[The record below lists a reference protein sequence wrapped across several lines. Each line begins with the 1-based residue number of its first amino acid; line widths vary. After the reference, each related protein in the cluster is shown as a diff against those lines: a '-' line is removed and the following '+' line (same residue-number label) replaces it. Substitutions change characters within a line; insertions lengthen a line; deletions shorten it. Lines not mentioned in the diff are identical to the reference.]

1 MPKTYWASALLLS
14 LSLTGCSRQFQ
25 LSQVEPGQTD
35 VFTAVKI
42 LGDPEKSDVATEAG
56 NGQSSK
62 LYSWGDITLQARNDI
77 IRAIHRSPAEHERSL
92 QFWRQRYKD
101 KASSLKKLDGESNT
115 GEELWQFNIPS
126 KGISIIY
133 DERSDHVLRV
143 VRYEIP

>member
-1 MPKTYWASALLLS
+1 MPKSYWASALLLS

-42 LGDPEKSDVATEAG
+42 LGDPEKSEVATETG
-56 NGQSSK
+56 NDESSK

-101 KASSLKKLDGESNT
+101 KASSLKKLAGDNDQER
-115 GEELWQFNIPS
+115 WQFSVPS